1 MNRNGDLLLYLG
13 VGPIAAVLLG
23 VALVPLRDLTVA
35 SNLAFVFLAL
45 TITVGALGGRGAALA
60 TALASALSLD
70 FFLTR
75 PYMRLAI
82 HGKDDVIAFLGLSA
96 CGLLAAA
103 LGSPRREWREVT
115 RQVHLLHGVLGQLE
129 RGSPPEHRLQELI
142 AAARPAFPL
151 SALALRG
158 GDEQLRAAAGDGSLV
173 GHSPG
178 RVASP
183 DAIATSGRLLDFR
196 RGVPLPE
203 DGLRVPLVVGGRPL
217 GFLDMWGNGQPANRE
232 ARSGLTAL
240 AHALAALLASLERV
254 EPSAPPEPAWVIGQ
268 RKPRE

>member
-1 MNRNGDLLLYLG
+1 MNRNADWLLYLG
-13 VGPIAAVLLG
+13 VGPIAAVTLG

-35 SNLAFVFLAL
+35 SNLAFAFLAL
-45 TITVGALGGRGAALA
+45 TFAVGELGGRAAAVA

-82 HGKDDVIAFLGLSA
+82 HGKDDVFAFLGLSA

-103 LGSPRREWREVT
+103 LGSPRREWLAAT
-115 RQVHLLHGVLGQLE
+115 RQAHVLHAVLGQLE
-129 RGSPPEHRLQELI
+129 RGSLPEYRLQELLD
-142 AAARPAFPL
+142 AARPAFPVT
-151 SALALRG
+151 ALALRDG
-158 GDEQLRAAAGDGSLV
+158 GEQLRAASGDGSLV
-173 GHSPG
+173 GRSPV

-183 DAIATSGRLLDFR
+183 ETIATSGRLLDFR

-203 DGLRVPLVVGGRPL
+203 DGMRVPLVVGGRGL
-217 GFLDMWGNGQPANRE
+217 GFLDLWGDGQPASRE
-232 ARSGLTAL
+232 ARRGLTAL

-254 EPSAPPEPAWVIGQ
+254 EHSVPSEPAWVIGA